1 MRNRTLSTEPEN
13 PGVWEE
19 ADLICARCDEDLTYA
34 DETTYSEWT
43 EVGSLKPVFMHLDE
57 SCGDPAPMSFFR
69 NCTCCASEFDLADNL
84 FDRDSDENLYCSPGC
99 MIRHTTICVKNV
111 EEPDIV
117 Y

>member
-1 MRNRTLSTEPEN
+1 MSTEPV
-13 PGVWEE
+13 GWEE
-19 ADLICARCDEDLTYA
+19 PDLICARCDEDLSYA

-43 EVGSLKPVFMHLDE
+43 EVGTLKPVFMHLDE